1 MPTLYELSADL
12 MYILDLAEKEG
23 GDESLE
29 QAMQEIQ
36 GSIEHKAESIGK
48 LVKEMQMLAET
59 RKKEAQRMTRRSKI
73 AENAAERAMNYLQE
87 NMTLCGMKSLETE
100 SFKISRCRNSQ
111 SPVTIEDHLV
121 PDEYKTET
129 VQMKINKDRIRKEL
143 EAGTVLPFATL
154 QERGEN
160 LQIK

>member
-12 MYILDLAEKEG
+12 MYILDLSEKEG
-23 GDESLE
+23 SEESLE

-48 LVKEMQMLAET
+48 LVKEMQRLAET

-87 NMTLCGMKSLETE
+87 NMTLCGMKSLETV
-100 SFKISRCRNSQ
+100 SFKFSRCRNSQ

-129 VQMKINKDRIRKEL
+129 VQMKIDKDRIRKEL

-160 LQIK
+160 LRIT